1 MDYNPEIWA
10 VCMLTLQGTAKLL
23 EMSVSLKML
32 FSIMFFFRSG
42 YHLGLTVQMEL
53 DF

>member
-10 VCMLTLQGTAKLL
+10 FCMLTLQGTVKLL
-23 EMSVSLKML
+23 ELNVSLKML

-42 YHLGLTVQMEL
+42 NHHGLTVQMKL